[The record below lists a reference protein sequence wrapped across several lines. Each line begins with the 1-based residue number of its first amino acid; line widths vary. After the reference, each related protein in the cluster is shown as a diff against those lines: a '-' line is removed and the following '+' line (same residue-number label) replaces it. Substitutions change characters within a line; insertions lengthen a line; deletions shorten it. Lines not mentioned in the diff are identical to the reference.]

1 MSSTYGDATLSD
13 IRRTP
18 FGFNIY
24 DIECLE
30 SGKKHTVN
38 RIAISKITNVDQ
50 LTRQVGYVQIY
61 ENICNL

>member
-1 MSSTYGDATLSD
+1 MSSTYGDATVSD

-30 SGKKHTVN
+30 TGKQHTVN

-50 LTRQVGYVQIY
+50 LTRQVRYVPKNVITCY
-61 ENICNL
+61 L